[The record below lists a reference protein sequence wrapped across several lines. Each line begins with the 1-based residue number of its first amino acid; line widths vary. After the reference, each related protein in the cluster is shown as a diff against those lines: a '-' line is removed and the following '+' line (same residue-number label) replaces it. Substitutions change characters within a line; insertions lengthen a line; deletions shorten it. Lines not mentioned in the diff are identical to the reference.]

1 MQAEPMFNASDIM
14 LGYNNKALVENIS
27 FSLSAGEICAVIGH
41 NGAGKST
48 LVRTLLGL
56 QAPLS
61 GSMEWQHGIKNEAA
75 YLGQNLH
82 FDSQFPL
89 RVKDVVAM
97 GSWKDLG
104 FWASIDN
111 EKADRIDHALN
122 RTGLM
127 PIADRPLYE
136 CSSGQLQRCFFARAI
151 VQNSPLILLDE
162 PFSTIDQTTQAKL
175 VEIIKD
181 WRDEG
186 RALMIVLHDLSAVIG
201 ISDTCLLLGNG
212 GALFGPTREI
222 VTTENLM
229 AHHYLSKTQAD
240 WLALLQNQGEV

>member
-1 MQAEPMFNASDIM
+1 MLNACNIV
-14 LGYNNKALVENIS
+14 LGYNNKTLVENIS
-27 FSLSAGEICAVIGH
+27 FSLSRGEICAVIGH

-56 QAPLS
+56 QSPIS
-61 GSMEWQHGIKNEAA
+61 GRLEWQSGVENNVA
-75 YLGQNLH
+75 YLGQNAN
-82 FDSQFPL
+82 FDIQFPL

-97 GSWKDLG
+97 GSWKGLG
-104 FWASIDN
+104 FWTSIDPK
-111 EKADRIDHALN
+111 KASRIDNALI

-127 PIADRPLYE
+127 AIANQPLYE

-151 VQNSPLILLDE
+151 VQDAPLILLDE
-162 PFSTIDQTTQAKL
+162 PFSTIDQTTEAKL
-175 VEIIKD
+175 VEIIKG

-186 RALMIVLHDLSAVIG
+186 RALMVVLHDLSVVMG

-212 GALFGPTREI
+212 HASYGLTEQI

-229 AHHYLSKTQAD
+229 AHDYLSKTQAD
-240 WLALLQNQGEV
+240 WLTLLQHQGEE